1 VKLTISPIAP
11 LRGRLRVKMRTTGP
25 SRGTAGQP
33 PATEVFSDK
42 LAQPVSAIRRDFN
55 GDPLEQ
61 ASGDVCS
68 GGICD
73 SLSAKRALSSAAPAI
88 ALCPVEGPR
97 VVGGDRKECRSART
111 RSKAQ
116 AKARSASS
124 CMSGNSAT
132 ANSSFFLTLLCAGAA
147 GQWYYGAHGIRS
159 RQKRDIRGHHV
170 DRTLLSRNDV
180 WKWKEVED
188 SKSGDHALGTGG
200 SVGAK
205 KLVSWF

>member
-1 VKLTISPIAP
+1 VPQRPHSFESAGEGRIS
-11 LRGRLRVKMRTTGP
+11 LLLHER
-25 SRGTAGQP
+25 QP
-33 PATEVFSDK
+33 
-42 LAQPVSAIRRDFN
+42 
-55 GDPLEQ
+55 GH
-61 ASGDVCS
+61 G
-68 GGICD
+68 
-73 SLSAKRALSSAAPAI
+73 
-88 ALCPVEGPR
+88 
-97 VVGGDRKECRSART
+97 
-111 RSKAQ
+111 
-116 AKARSASS
+116 
-124 CMSGNSAT
+124 
-132 ANSSFFLTLLCAGAA
+132 NSSFFLTLLCAGAA